1 MAIVNSLAKTQVEA
15 GMPPYLSAQLQRG
28 QVLKKTIVYKAGTAA
43 TDALSTIMDIP
54 LPPGVV
60 IDLSSVAMLHN
71 GVGAGTYTIEL
82 HIADKQG
89 NLVNNCGDILELTAT
104 TRVGE
109 IVRASV
115 AANAVTWFAAND
127 VTWILCD
134 PAQWVVEKGIKVNG
148 VAMTHELLKE
158 KYQFVLCIKNSAAVA
173 ASKTLSIIMDLVI
186 P

>member
-28 QVLKKTIVYKAGTAA
+28 QVLKKTIVYKAGTTATAA
-43 TDALSTIMDIP
+43 SSTIMDIP

-60 IDLSSVAMLHN
+60 IDLSSVAMSHN
-71 GVGAGTYTIEL
+71 GVGPGTYTIEL
-82 HIADKQG
+82 YIADKQG
-89 NLVNNCGDILELTAT
+89 NLVNNCGDILALTAT
-104 TRVGE
+104 ATGGE

-115 AANAVTWFAAND
+115 AVNAAP
-127 VTWILCD
+127 WILCD
-134 PAQWVVEKGIKVNG
+134 PAQWVVDKGIKVNG
-148 VAMTHELLKE
+148 VAMTYELLKE

>member
-1 MAIVNSLAKTQVEA
+1 MAIVPSNEMAKVAEGLPPWLNSQ
-15 GMPPYLSAQLQRG
+15 MSRG
-28 QVLKKTIVYKAGTAA
+28 QVLKHLITYTAGTSATAA
-43 TDALSTIMDIP
+43 SSEIQDIP

-60 IDLSSVAMLHN
+60 IDLSSIALTHD

-82 HIADKQG
+82 YIADKQG
-89 NLVNNCGDILELTAT
+89 NLVKNCGDILALAATAT
-104 TRVGE
+104 VGE

-115 AANAVTWFAAND
+115 AAKAAP
-127 VTWILCD
+127 WILCD
-134 PAQWVVEKGIKVNG
+134 PAQWVVDDGIEVNG
-148 VAMTHELLKE
+148 VAMTYELLKE

>member
-1 MAIVNSLAKTQVEA
+1 MAIVQSDALAKVEA
-15 GMPPYLSAQLQRG
+15 GMPPWLNSQMSRG
-28 QVLKKTIVYKAGTAA
+28 QVLKHLITYTTGTSTTAA
-43 TDALSTIMDIP
+43 SSEIQDIP

-60 IDLSSVAMLHN
+60 IDLSSVAMSHN

-82 HIADKQG
+82 YIADKQG
-89 NLVNNCGDILELTAT
+89 NLVNNCGDILALTAT
-104 TRVGE
+104 ATVGE

-115 AANAVTWFAAND
+115 AAKAAP
-127 VTWILCD
+127 WILCD
-134 PAQWVVEKGIKVNG
+134 PAQWVVDNGIKVNG
-148 VAMTHELLKE
+148 VAMTYELLKE

>member
-1 MAIVNSLAKTQVEA
+1 MAIVPSNEMAKVAAGLPPWLNSQ
-15 GMPPYLSAQLQRG
+15 MSRG
-28 QVLKKTIVYKAGTAA
+28 QVLKHLITYTAGTSATAA
-43 TDALSTIMDIP
+43 SSEIQDIP

-60 IDLSSVAMLHN
+60 IDLSSVAMSHN

-82 HIADKQG
+82 YIADKQG
-89 NLVNNCGDILELTAT
+89 NLVNNCGDILALTAT
-104 TRVGE
+104 ATMGE

-115 AANAVTWFAAND
+115 AAKAAP
-127 VTWILCD
+127 WILCD
-134 PAQWVVEKGIKVNG
+134 PAQWVVDNGIEVNG
-148 VAMTHELLKE
+148 VAMTYELLKE

>member
-1 MAIVNSLAKTQVEA
+1 MVIVNSLAKTQVEA

-43 TDALSTIMDIP
+43 TAASSTIMDIP

-60 IDLSSVAMLHN
+60 IDLSSVAMSHD

-89 NLVNNCGDILELTAT
+89 NLVNNCGDILALTAT
-104 TRVGE
+104 ATLGE

-115 AANAVTWFAAND
+115 AANAAP
-127 VTWILCD
+127 WILCD
-134 PAQWVVEKGIKVNG
+134 PAQWVVDNGIQVNG
-148 VAMTHELLKE
+148 VSMTYELLKE
-158 KYQFVLCIKNSAAVA
+158 KYQFVLCVKNSAAVA